1 MIKKNSNNVLKKEL
15 VYFLLHSESNRKSY
29 VKIGKSDSETGV
41 VARLKGC
48 QTGNPI
54 KLILLGLS
62 SQGRKFKT
70 AMPVSSQLVSTPRMV
85 IFSFTDIIRHR

>member
-1 MIKKNSNNVLKKEL
+1 MKGIMKKDNDVLKKEV

-54 KLILLGLS
+54 KLILLGYI
-62 SQGRKFKT
+62 QGHESEWQDHFKHEHIRGEWFDYRQV
-70 AMPVSSQLVSTPRMV
+70 AISLVN
-85 IFSFTDIIRHR
+85 